1 MIRLRIVTIYLVTL
15 IVMNWSQSATAQET
29 RCLTADELNAVTDY
43 LCERARQKEL
53 QYDALRLRY
62 DESLTR
68 LIATESKLDE
78 YRGIDARR
86 IELERE
92 LAVTVSERVSKT
104 TVLFYVV
111 GGFTLGVGVGA
122 AIVLLAR

>member
-1 MIRLRIVTIYLVTL
+1 MRTFL
-15 IVMNWSQSATAQET
+15 ILLILTWSNLACAEET
-29 RCLTADELNAVTDY
+29 RCLTAGELNEVADY
-43 LCERARQKEL
+43 LCDRARQKEI

-68 LIATESKLDE
+68 LIATESKLEE

-92 LAVTVSERVSKT
+92 LAVTVAERVSKT
-104 TVLFYVV
+104 AVLLYVV
-111 GGFTLGVGVGA
+111 GGFTVGVGVGA
-122 AIVLLAR
+122 AIVLLAK